1 MKRLVQG
8 IFILLFPLAAL
19 SQKEY
24 FIYLEADGGQAFFA
38 RVGDKTISSSTGGYL
53 ILPQLRD
60 TTHTFIVGFPGNKW
74 PEQRFTVSIRGKD
87 HGYLLKNFEGKGWG
101 LFDLQTMSVQMAAGS
116 TTAKKQD
123 VSNGSVSLFTEI
135 LSKAANDPSLREKP
149 VFASNISQQPSKPV
163 QAVNKTSET
172 VVAAPKKEE
181 PKLLAP
187 DTVSKKEEVVAKQ
200 ETKKEEPRPVAV
212 DTVSIKEEVITKL
225 ETKKD
230 NPPSQEIQKE
240 DTVVKTAD
248 SLKSTARQEPT
259 VKEQEK
265 PVTLK
270 EEPVVAKTEAGKE
283 EEETA
288 VNQAELKKE
297 SIEMPVNTSATS
309 ENALT
314 TNTGRTNSP
323 DYERSEV
330 IKKAESSTTDGFGL
344 VFIDKIADFRQDT
357 IQIFIPNARTILGDA
372 RKKAANDR
380 KFLDIDENTKAVTKS
395 SARINCSSQATEDD
409 FFRLRKKMAGI
420 KDSESMINEA
430 RKEFKG
436 KCFSVDQIRNLGNL
450 FLNEAGKFQF
460 YEAAYPNSSDKTGFT
475 VLQEEFRDPY
485 FVHRF
490 KNLVD

>member
-24 FIYLEADGGQAFFA
+24 FIYLESDGGQAFFA
-38 RVGDKTISSSTGGYL
+38 RIGDKTVSSSSGGYL

-74 PEQRFTVSIRGKD
+74 PEQRFTVTMRGND

-101 LFDLQTMSVQMAAGS
+101 LFDLQTMSVQMASGNA
-116 TTAKKQD
+116 TAKKQET
-123 VSNGSVSLFTEI
+123 SNGSVSLFTEI

-149 VFASNISQQPSKPV
+149 VFASNISQQPSQPV
-163 QAVNKTSET
+163 QTVNRSSET
-172 VVAAPKKEE
+172 VAATPKKEE
-181 PKLLAP
+181 PKPIAP
-187 DTVSKKEEVVAKQ
+187 DTVSKKEEVVAKL
-200 ETKKEEPRPVAV
+200 ETKKEETKPEPI
-212 DTVSIKEEVITKL
+212 DTLSKKEEVIAKL
-225 ETKKD
+225 ETKKQD
-230 NPPSQEIQKE
+230 PPLQVEQKQEPA
-240 DTVVKTAD
+240 VKTAD
-248 SLKSTARQEPT
+248 SLKTIVRQEPPIT
-259 VKEQEK
+259 EQEK

-270 EEPVVAKTEAGKE
+270 EEPVVVKTETSKEKE
-283 EEETA
+283 ETEVNKADRQKEQVEE
-288 VNQAELKKE
+288 
-297 SIEMPVNTSATS
+297 PVRTSSPS
-309 ENALT
+309 ENSL
-314 TNTGRTNSP
+314 TGRTGPAPSP

-357 IQIFIPNARTILGDA
+357 IQIFIPNARTIMGDA

-380 KFLDIDENTKAVTKS
+380 KFLDIDENTKAVSKGT
-395 SARINCSSQATEDD
+395 ARNNCSSQATEDD

-430 RKEFKG
+430 KKEFKG

-460 YEAAYPNSSDKTGFT
+460 YEMAYPNSSDKNGFA
-475 VLQEEFRDPY
+475 VLQAEFRDPY

-490 KNLVD
+490 KNLVN